1 MESLYELTQEC
12 KALLAIAE
20 DPETDYET
28 LLNTFE
34 GLQMEIEQKAVS
46 TAYVLNRMDAN
57 ITVIGDEI
65 DRLTDLLS
73 TYRNSQK
80 QLKAVL
86 LEAMKTADIKKV
98 DADPRFKIIRKKNG
112 GKAPLIIT
120 GEVPQSFMKIVYE
133 QDNALIR
140 KKLEAGEELD
150 FAHIGESGEHIEIK

>member
-46 TAYVLNRMDAN
+46 VAYVINRMSSNVATLDA
-57 ITVIGDEI
+57 EI
-65 DRLTDLLS
+65 ARLTSLRD
-73 TYRNSQK
+73 TYEGGQEH
-80 QLKAVL
+80 LKTLL
-86 LEAMKTADIKKV
+86 LEAMQTADIKKV
-98 DADPRFKIIRKKNG
+98 DTDPRFKIIRKKNG

-120 GEVPQSFMKIVYE
+120 GGVPQSCMRVVY
-133 QDNALIR
+133 DIDRALIR

-150 FAHIGESGEHIEIK
+150 FAHIGERGEHIEIK